1 MTIQRRSAEAAT
13 SSIGLSGLSRT
24 SGSTVTPAAAAG
36 GPIRVLHFHSSKGLY
51 GPERWTHLVLRSLT
65 AADVALEVLTI
76 GTKPGY
82 DDFARF
88 LRDAGFPAFHLPIGG
103 KIGREAVRTIR
114 RFLVEHRI
122 DVLHTHGFKS
132 DILGYLATRGL
143 PVGLVTTPH
152 GWCDHESLRIH
163 AYEVVG
169 RWALHGF
176 DRVYPV
182 SEHQIAVLRR
192 YGLRNAVRLIRNAVD
207 IAGFDEV
214 HRERMAE
221 PRKSRRVLFVGRL
234 CREKGAI
241 DLVRAFA
248 RLDREAMLDIVGEG
262 PADADARELAEAL
275 GVASRVRFAG
285 FQKDVRPFLRDA
297 AVLALPSYSEG
308 IPRVVMEAFAAGVP
322 VVGTDI
328 PGLRELVTDGD
339 NGRLVPVGDPPGLAA
354 ALDAILVNPT
364 VGTQFAIRAR
374 DVLERLY
381 SPERLCAELREEY
394 QRVAPKKASRIA

>member
-1 MTIQRRSAEAAT
+1 MAASAD
-13 SSIGLSGLSRT
+13 SR
-24 SGSTVTPAAAAG
+24 
-36 GPIRVLHFHSSKGLY
+36 IRVLHFHSSKGLY

-65 AADVALEVLTI
+65 DSNVALEVLTI

-88 LRDAGFPAFHLPIGG
+88 LRDAGFAAFHLPIGG
-103 KIGREAVRTIR
+103 RIGRDAVRAIR
-114 RFLVEHRI
+114 RFVVEHRI

-143 PVGLVTTPH
+143 AVGLVTTPH
-152 GWCDHESLRIH
+152 GWCDHESIRIR
-163 AYEVVG
+163 AYETLG
-169 RWALHGF
+169 RWFLHGF

-192 YGLRNAVRLIRNAVD
+192 YGLRDAVRLIRNAVD
-207 IAGFDEV
+207 IAAFDDVRQE
-214 HRERMAE
+214 RETA
-221 PRKSRRVLFVGRL
+221 PRASRRVLFVGRL
-234 CREKGAI
+234 CREKGAL

-248 RLDREAMLDIVGEG
+248 RLDGDAMLDLVGEG
-262 PADADARELAEAL
+262 PADAEARALAEAL
-275 GVASRVRFAG
+275 GVAARVRFAG

-328 PGLRELVTDGD
+328 PGLRELVTSGD
-339 NGRLVPVGDPPGLAA
+339 NGRLVPVGDPAALAA
-354 ALDAILVNPT
+354 AIAAVLANPALG
-364 VGTQFAIRAR
+364 VRFAGRAR
-374 DVLERLY
+374 DVLERSY
-381 SPERLCAELREEY
+381 SPERLCAELCEEY
-394 QRVAPKKASRIA
+394 RRLAPKKAGRIG